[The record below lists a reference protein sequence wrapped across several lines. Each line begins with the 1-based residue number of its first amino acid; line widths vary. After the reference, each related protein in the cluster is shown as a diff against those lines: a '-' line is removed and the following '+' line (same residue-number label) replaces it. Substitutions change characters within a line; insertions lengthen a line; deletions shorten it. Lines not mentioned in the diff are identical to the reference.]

1 MLLVL
6 ECVRSGIQSD
16 FMQRYST
23 GSQSF
28 CTRRLSL
35 ISFHVQSA
43 TESDKPEGVQVS
55 EIVYKMKT
63 KTAGDVGTVYAPTNR
78 LN

>member
-1 MLLVL
+1 MGQGPPNMTAAHV
-6 ECVRSGIQSD
+6 
-16 FMQRYST
+16 
-23 GSQSF
+23 
-28 CTRRLSL
+28 
-35 ISFHVQSA
+35 FHVQSA